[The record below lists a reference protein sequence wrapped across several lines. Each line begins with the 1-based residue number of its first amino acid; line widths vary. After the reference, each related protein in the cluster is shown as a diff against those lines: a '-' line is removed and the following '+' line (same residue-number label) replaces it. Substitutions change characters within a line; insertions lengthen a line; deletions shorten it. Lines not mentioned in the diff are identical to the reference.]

1 MEIYELLIA
10 TVLGLL
16 TMVSALWLL
25 GFKKKP
31 IGIMCL
37 NSAISL
43 IALYLCT
50 EVFSTVLKLNAF
62 TVYLSAL
69 FGVIGLGTSYFI
81 LA

>member
-1 MEIYELLIA
+1 MEVYELLIA
-10 TVLGLL
+10 CVLGIL
-16 TMVSALWLL
+16 TMISALWLL

-37 NSAISL
+37 NSVLSL
-43 IALYLCT
+43 VALYFCT
-50 EVFSTVLKLNAF
+50 QVFSTVLKLNAF

-69 FGVIGLGTSYFI
+69 FGVVGLGASCLI